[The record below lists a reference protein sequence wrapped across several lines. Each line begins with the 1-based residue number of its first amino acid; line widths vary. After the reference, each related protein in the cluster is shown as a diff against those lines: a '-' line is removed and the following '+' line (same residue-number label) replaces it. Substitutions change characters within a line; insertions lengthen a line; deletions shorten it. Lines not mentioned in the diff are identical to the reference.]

1 MKNEKERKDLLK
13 KFYDS
18 FVEHTGGKI
27 KCVRIDRGVALGGWF
42 ELRFQHHLNCEDLL
56 RISDFIYEKFSEP
69 DRFTHLSAK
78 IAASRDGIILYV
90 QDSVVQKLAE
100 GGKI

>member
-1 MKNEKERKDLLK
+1 MKNVKERKDLLK

-18 FVEHTGGKI
+18 FVEHTKGKI
-27 KCVRIDRGVALGGWF
+27 KCVRIDKGVAQGGWF
-42 ELRFQHHLNCEDLL
+42 ELKFLHHLTCEDLL
-56 RISDFIYEKFSEP
+56 RISDFIYVKFSES

-90 QDSVVQKLAE
+90 QDSAVQKLAD